1 MLLRKIKLHKFDY
14 TPRYLKADKNETEGE
29 KRIKFKRFITVNR
42 GSPSIL

>member
-1 MLLRKIKLHKFDY
+1 MLLRKIKPRKFDY
-14 TPRYLKADKNETEGE
+14 MPRYLKTENNEIEGE